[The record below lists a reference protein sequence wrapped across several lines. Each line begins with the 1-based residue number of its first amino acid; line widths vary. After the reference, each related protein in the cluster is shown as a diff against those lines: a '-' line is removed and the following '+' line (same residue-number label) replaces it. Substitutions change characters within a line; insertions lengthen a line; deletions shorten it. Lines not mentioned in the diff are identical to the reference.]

1 MRTLETIIADSS
13 ASKALE
19 KAIHGEE
26 LDFNDGVSLMN
37 IDDIHLLGLVADNV
51 RKKLVGDKVTF
62 VSSYNLNYSNIC
74 VAKCSICAFYRPYK
88 KGKKVSGG
96 YTLSVPQ
103 VLERVKKAVNN
114 GATEIHIVGGL
125 NPDLQI
131 EFYENIFRGIKTKW
145 PNVTVKALTMIEII
159 FISKLTNNSI
169 TEVFSRFK
177 DAGIDANA
185 GGGAEIFN
193 PEIRKI
199 VAAASKCSGEE
210 WLNAA
215 EIAHKQGIRGNST
228 MLYGHVEKT
237 EHRVDHIL
245 KIRELQKR
253 TSGFLSFI
261 PLKYSP
267 ENTELLISGRVNGP
281 SSAFDDLRVYATS
294 RLLLAGSINN
304 IAIYWVALGK
314 KVAQIVLTYGG
325 NDLVGT
331 ALNEK
336 VYRSTGRNEIAT
348 KESIIHIAKEIG
360 RIPAERDT
368 LYNILNYL

>member
-1 MRTLETIIADSS
+1 
-13 ASKALE
+13 
-19 KAIHGEE
+19 
-26 LDFNDGVSLMN
+26 
-37 IDDIHLLGLVADNV
+37 
-51 RKKLVGDKVTF
+51 
-62 VSSYNLNYSNIC
+62 
-74 VAKCSICAFYRPYK
+74 
-88 KGKKVSGG
+88 
-96 YTLSVPQ
+96 
-103 VLERVKKAVNN
+103 
-114 GATEIHIVGGL
+114 
-125 NPDLQI
+125 
-131 EFYENIFRGIKTKW
+131 
-145 PNVTVKALTMIEII
+145 MIEII

-193 PEIRKI
+193 PEVRKI
-199 VAAASKCSGEE
+199 VATASKCSGEE
-210 WLNAA
+210 WLKAA
-215 EIAHKQGIRGNST
+215 EIAHKLGIRGNST

-245 KIRELQKR
+245 KIRELQQQ

-267 ENTELLISGRVNGP
+267 ENTELFISGKVNVS
-281 SSAFDDLRVYATS
+281 SSASDDLRVYATS

-314 KVAQIVLTYGG
+314 KVAQIGLTYGG